1 MNIDLPEHYT
11 FYAPKLRMVQH
22 EYKEGCAY
30 RLDKGKIM
38 SPQVTSINEIIHKI
52 LRFVH

>member
-11 FYAPKLRMVQH
+11 FYAPNLRTVQH

-30 RLDKGKIM
+30 RLDKGKKK
-38 SPQVTSINEIIHKI
+38 SPPVTSINEIIHKI
-52 LRFVH
+52 LRSVH